1 MLEDRRGH
9 ALPDPADA
17 IARVWR
23 IGFLAGLGGHR
34 FEGLGFEGSIGNVR
48 PRMVVDQLYPITG
61 ETLYNPSTFCVHIT
75 AYPASRAAAPDS
87 I

>member
-1 MLEDRRGH
+1 VLEDRRGH

-23 IGFLAGLGGHR
+23 IGFLAGFGGHY
-34 FEGLGFEGSIGNVR
+34 FERLGFEGSVGDVR
-48 PRMVVDQLYPITG
+48 PRMVVDELYPITG
-61 ETLYNPSTFCVHIT
+61 ETLYNLRPFCVHII
-75 AYPASRAAAPDS
+75 ARAANRAAARDS